1 MIFER
6 GLDGLT
12 CCPESVLTVG
22 TFDGVHLGH
31 RAILSD
37 IIQRAKNSNGL
48 STLVTFDPHPRE
60 VLQGRLL
67 PRLTS
72 VDERADLLASLGLG
86 RMIVLPFTEKF
97 SEMSAE
103 QFVTELLVKRI
114 GLQSIVVGHDHRF
127 GKGRKGDI
135 ELLVSMGGQYGFNV
149 NVIGPQTVDGVVVSS
164 RKVRR
169 VLRDEGDV
177 SLAAQLL
184 GRPYCLTGTVILGD
198 SRGRELGYATANL
211 ALLDPQK
218 IIPAHGIYA
227 VSVLISGVRKGG
239 MMSIGTRPAVKE
251 STGVHLEVHLFDF
264 NDNIYGEELTVHFLQ
279 RIREERNFPSMTM
292 LQVAMQGDEIVCR
305 EILEQTHW
313 HTVPLG

>member
-12 CCPESVLTVG
+12 CRPESVLTVG

-37 IIQRAKNSNGL
+37 IIRRAKNSNGL

-60 VLQGRLL
+60 VLLHRLL
-67 PRLTS
+67 PRLTT
-72 VDERADLLASLGLG
+72 VKERADLLASLGLG

-103 QFVTELLVKRI
+103 DFVTELLVKRI

-127 GKGRKGDI
+127 GKGRTGDI
-135 ELLVSMGGQYGFNV
+135 ELLASMGEQYGFDV
-149 NVIGPQTVDGVVVSS
+149 NVIGPQTMDSLVVSS
-164 RKVRR
+164 RKVRH
-169 VLRDEGDV
+169 VLREKGDV

-184 GRPYCLTGTVILGD
+184 GRPYCLTGTVIRGD

-218 IIPAHGIYA
+218 ILPAHGIYA
-227 VSVLISGVRKGG
+227 VSVLTYGALKGG
-239 MMSIGTRPAVKE
+239 MMSIGTRPAVKD

-264 NDNIYGEELTVHFLQ
+264 NDDIYGEELNVHFLQ
-279 RIREERNFPSMTM
+279 RIREERYFPSMAM
-292 LQVAMQGDEIVCR
+292 LKAAMQEDEIVCR
-305 EILEQTHW
+305 EVLEQTHW
-313 HTVPLG
+313 DTVPLG